1 MVQVRVLREL
11 TSDDREAVER
21 FLRDARD
28 EGSQLNDHLRADLAQ
43 GPRPGFVAVQTFEG
57 ERLVGWAQ
65 ASTGNEGFVV
75 DSIIRW
81 GMRSDDDLADARL
94 QSLYTLLEHLPAEA
108 AITWWTHDPAVAG
121 PIAGSLGLVPGRA
134 LLQMRRPL
142 PLPDAEASDRDVAV
156 RPFRVGHDEAAWLA
170 VNNAAFAWHGE
181 QGGWDLA
188 TLQQREHEPWFRPDG
203 FLLHERDGRLAG
215 FCWTKL
221 HPGTPV
227 VGEIY
232 VIAVHPDFHGH
243 GLGRALTVA
252 GLRWL
257 HTAGATEGMLY
268 VDAGN
273 HAAVRL
279 YETLGFH
286 TAHTDQAYTRP
297 EGSTR

>member
-1 MVQVRVLREL
+1 MVQVCVVNEL
-11 TSDDREAVER
+11 TVDGRAAVDR
-21 FLRDARD
+21 FLEHASITHGTR
-28 EGSQLNDHLRADLAQ
+28 LNDHLRADLSQ
-43 GPRPGFVAVQTFEG
+43 GPRAGYVAVQAFDG
-57 ERLVGWAQ
+57 EQLVGYAQ
-65 ASTGNEGFVV
+65 ASTGNEGYVV
-75 DSIIRW
+75 DAITGPGAHEPLLRALLAELP
-81 GMRSDDDLADARL
+81 SD
-94 QSLYTLLEHLPAEA
+94 A
-108 AITWWTHDPAVAG
+108 AITWWTKDAEAAAPVA
-121 PIAGSLGLVPGRA
+121 AALGLVPGRA

-142 PLPDAEASDRDVAV
+142 PLPATEVSDHGLAL
-156 RPFRVGHDEAAWLA
+156 RPFRVGHDEAAWLG
-170 VNNAAFAWHGE
+170 VNNAAFRWHAE
-181 QGGWDLA
+181 QGGWDIA
-188 TLQQREHEPWFRPDG
+188 TLQQREHEPWFNPKG

-221 HPGTPV
+221 HPGDPV

-252 GLRWL
+252 GLRSL
-257 HTAGATEGMLY
+257 SDEGATEGMLY

-279 YETLGFH
+279 YEALGFH